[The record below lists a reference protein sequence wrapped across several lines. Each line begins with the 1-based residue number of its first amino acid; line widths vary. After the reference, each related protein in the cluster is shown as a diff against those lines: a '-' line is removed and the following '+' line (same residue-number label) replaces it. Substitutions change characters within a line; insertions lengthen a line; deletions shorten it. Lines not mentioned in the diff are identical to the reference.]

1 MEEIDKSAEAAEA
14 AAAPDEPAQPE
25 TGAPVSVAEAK
36 AIFSERPDVAAV
48 LTVDGTLHRD
58 GTLT

>member
-1 MEEIDKSAEAAEA
+1 MEEIDKPAEADEA
-14 AAAPDEPAQPE
+14 AQPE
-25 TGAPVSVAEAK
+25 TGVPVSVAEAK

-58 GTLT
+58 GTIT